1 MRRIYLCHFD
11 EKQKKIYIYEN
22 RRGYKFVE
30 EFY

>member
-1 MRRIYLCHFD
+1 MRRIYLYHFD
-11 EKQKKIYIYEN
+11 EKQKIYEN